1 LFTKKKG
8 QKEVFD
14 WSGMGGG
21 GKASQSREEKKKP
34 KKGKETKLTH
44 AHAVF
49 QNFAK
54 LQVKPPLLLSEVSPA
69 IEELKKKRDYYTDL
83 VKQEEKKNI

>member
-1 LFTKKKG
+1 L
-8 QKEVFD
+8 E
-14 WSGMGGG
+14 WNGGWR
-21 GKASQSREEKKKP
+21 KSLTVPRRKKKP

-54 LQVKPPLLLSEVSPA
+54 LQIKPPLLLSEVPPA
-69 IEELKKKRDYYTDL
+69 IEELKKKKRLLY
-83 VKQEEKKNI
+83 